1 MKVRAVKDFETIL
14 NGIKMKIKKDAEFDI
29 PKFPKGAEWLS
40 AGLVVPVREE
50 KIETAVRKP
59 QERAVTR

>member
-1 MKVRAVKDFETIL
+1 MKVRATMDFETTL
-14 NGIKMKIKKDAEFDI
+14 EGIKWQVKKDSEFDL
-29 PKFPKGAEWLS
+29 PKYPKCAEWLQ

>member
-14 NGIKMKIKKDAEFDI
+14 NGIKVKIEKDTEFDI
-29 PKFPKGAEWLS
+29 PKFPKSAEWLS
-40 AGLVVPVREE
+40 AGLVVPVRER
-50 KIETAVRKP
+50 KVETAVRKP

>member
-1 MKVRAVKDFETIL
+1 MKVRAVKDFESFV
-14 NGIKMKIKKDAEFDI
+14 NGIKWQVKKGAEIDI
-29 PKFPKGAEWLS
+29 PRFPKATEWLS

-50 KIETAVRKP
+50 KVETAIRKP